1 MSENKLY
8 LSELKAQS
16 PADLLAQAEAL
27 EIEAASSMRK
37 GDMMF
42 AILKARA
49 EDGWEISGDGV
60 LEVMQDGF
68 GFLRSPEANYLP
80 GPDDIYV
87 GPDVIRQFALRTGDT
102 VEGVIR
108 APGRASAIS
117 AS

>member
-42 AILKARA
+42 AILKERVPRMAGRFPA
-49 EDGWEISGDGV
+49 
-60 LEVMQDGF
+60 
-68 GFLRSPEANYLP
+68 
-80 GPDDIYV
+80 
-87 GPDVIRQFALRTGDT
+87 TGCW
-102 VEGVIR
+102 R
-108 APGRASAIS
+108 
-117 AS
+117 